1 MSSINFID
9 EFNCFMR
16 YARNNQLNGRER
28 LLWTALFSIAND
40 RAIYNAQTRVYE
52 WPGDFFPVPNG
63 ELTLHSTLDKRG
75 IESVRNSLKQRG
87 LIDFHAGF
95 KNKKPA
101 EYKINYLSVDVGY
114 KIVPN
119 DVPNNAPNS
128 VPKDVPN
135 VVPNNVPNNAPFIID
150 INNLQNGGSLFIPS
164 DDVPDGARA
173 EKAIDDYLHFSELR
187 LEEFFAQTPELEEQL
202 YHATAYLFSQF
213 GGRKATRNDAAYV
226 LVATRAYD
234 GKTYYMDS
242 DRMQLLTYCFD
253 QASRKGCPGNWRYI
267 NGCMRNLYGRGI
279 KNLND
284 LDDYESGEFGA
295 QRFEGNAV

>member
-9 EFNCFMR
+9 EFNLFMR

-95 KNKKPA
+95 KNKRPA
-101 EYKINYLSVDVGY
+101 EYKINYLSRDVGY
-114 KIVPN
+114 KIVPNDVPN

-128 VPKDVPN
+128 VPNNAPN
-135 VVPNNVPNNAPFIID
+135 SVPNNVPNNAPFIID
-150 INNLQNGGSLFIPS
+150 INNLQSRDNLFISS

-173 EKAIDDYLHFSELR
+173 EKAIDDYLHSSNIR
-187 LEEFFAQTPELEEQL
+187 LEEYFAQTPELEEKL
-202 YHATAYLFSQF
+202 YRATAYLFSQF

-226 LVATRAYD
+226 WSETSAYD
-234 GKTYYMDS
+234 KKMWYIDS
-242 DRMQLLTYCFD
+242 DRLQLLTYCFD

-267 NGCMRNLYGRGI
+267 CGCMRNLEGRGI

-284 LDDYESGEFGA
+284 LDDYNRGEFGA
-295 QRFEGNAV
+295 